1 MVVSKSAIG
10 QLRKATVPGY
20 DVTPYTLYS
29 AGLIARTGH
38 FVIRGVAQQSGRAER
53 LCEPG
58 SSQRRCLLWPR
69 SPWRLPPKAVRS
81 GQASH
86 QSALLRE
93 APPGLAL
100 LVGAERAPIF
110 DLPVPG
116 LQIGIVYSVDGAK
129 PVGIAKDY
137 LPGGGSWSSPWKSQ
151 IAPAIAAAS
160 GITIKTLRMSVF
172 VSNLVCKNY
181 TCNYLK
187 D

>member
-1 MVVSKSAIG
+1 MITTPGGFSLCADGTDGPERDSIDPNSFTNRVLAKE
-10 QLRKATVPGY
+10 QLIDDRLANDSHFG
-20 DVTPYTLYS
+20 
-29 AGLIARTGH
+29 AG
-38 FVIRGVAQQSGRAER
+38 
-53 LCEPG
+53 
-58 SSQRRCLLWPR
+58 
-69 SPWRLPPKAVRS
+69 
-81 GQASH
+81 
-86 QSALLRE
+86 
-93 APPGLAL
+93 AL